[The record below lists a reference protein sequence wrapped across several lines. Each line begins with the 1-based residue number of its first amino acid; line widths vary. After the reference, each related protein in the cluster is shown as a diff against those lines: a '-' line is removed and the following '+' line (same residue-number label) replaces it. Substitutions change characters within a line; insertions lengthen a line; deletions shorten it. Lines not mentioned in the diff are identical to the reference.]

1 MIRKRYKTALLTLL
15 LVVMC
20 VTAIDVKGSAAVPP
34 QTTIGMKRVVTYH
47 NSAYALDDNGKLF
60 AWGYFNQDATDEPR
74 QIDNW
79 FKDKRIADIA
89 VNEKGLFILLA
100 DGTLWTRSVN
110 VYSKV
115 LPAKVAGI
123 SGITSITASNT
134 ILYAQDTAGLVW
146 TVGTPPP
153 NFELTARKRGAV
165 IPDLAK
171 IVDNYAIKTDG
182 TVWDLGEQG
191 MDEPTQIPGL
201 TEVTDIA
208 SAYHGSIYAVKS
220 DGTLWAWGGKI
231 YNAQELRS
239 EDEFQETPVQIKG
252 LSGIQD
258 IALGN
263 EHGLLLKRDG
273 TVWAWGANNNYQLGN
288 SQQKNSAKPVQ
299 VKSLQGIQ
307 SIVSGQW
314 VDHSF
319 AIDRNGKVWA
329 WGSNEYGQIGAD
341 LKVERAANAQ
351 TIFFP
356 RMADGSF
363 RFDKVNYMIDNE
375 SVYDAADNDKG
386 LIIAS
391 TEKALLISKDYGQTW
406 TKKPVP
412 VKAYYHNLDYISQ
425 NQTFYYTPFNAE
437 NQVTMWSK
445 DGLSWSPLTL
455 QGADGA
461 TLAMTSIQWLNG
473 QYLLTATEAGAAWDY
488 STYVLASKDGVNWKQ
503 HAEVPIG
510 NMDNIVWNGKQ
521 YVGLAGGYSYY
532 GAPKS
537 RNQFRLSSDT
547 SGELIVY
554 TSPDLKSWTMQSG
567 SIKSLN
573 YTDPFFNPKFLR
585 PTYFA
590 QLYEIKSDGTI
601 VLLDDSGN
609 ILESKDGITFKA
621 TRKEPLF
628 SGVILSEIFWN
639 GSQFL
644 MYMEDD
650 NFGYVLTS
658 KDKLKWTKKKI
669 PNIPRAIDVRKVG
682 NRFVGFGMGT
692 GIAVSKDGLEWK
704 ITAPPPESIY
714 AYDVIKNNGLFIA
727 VGSQERDTGAYNIK
741 NIPAIRTSKDGST
754 WKTVFAADVSTR
766 VSAEIRSLATS
777 GKGYVAVGEQHS
789 YTSQDGA
796 KWTANKM
803 PSGIEFEK
811 VVWSGNKYVAY
822 GHVRNKDGV
831 VVASKLFISAD
842 GVKWTEAYK
851 TSGYLRD
858 IAAHNGTVV
867 AVGESS
873 KKQALVIS
881 SSDLKKWKESQ
892 FANSPDIKVWGVHNV
907 PYGFANVQWT
917 KDRFL
922 VMSADMYSSKDGFSW
937 SIEKSDYSE
946 YTRYSPYE
954 YLGGRIMWTGQE
966 YWHYNVDSIGIST
979 DLKSWVYYAIDL
991 DEDFEHLIVNGSEI
1005 IGFGSIHS
1013 MFRIRNAG
1021 SRP

>member
-1 MIRKRYKTALLTLL
+1 MIRKRYKTVLLTLL
-15 LVVMC
+15 LAVMC
-20 VTAIDVKGSAAVPP
+20 VTSIDVKGSAAAP
-34 QTTIGMKRVVTYH
+34 QATIGIKRIVTYH

-60 AWGYFNQDATDEPR
+60 AWGNFHTRATNEPR
-74 QIDNW
+74 RVDNW
-79 FKDKRIADIA
+79 FEGKRIADIA
-89 VNEKGLFILLA
+89 VNERGLFILLS
-100 DGTLWTRSVN
+100 DGTLWTRSVD
-110 VYSKV
+110 VYSKI
-115 LPAKVAGI
+115 LPAQVAGI
-123 SGITSITASNT
+123 SGITSITASDL
-134 ILYAQDTAGLVW
+134 ILYAQDTEGFVW

-153 NFELTARKRGAV
+153 NFKLTARKRSAI

-171 IVDNYAIKTDG
+171 IVDGYAIKTDG

-191 MDEPTQIPGL
+191 MDEPAQIPGL
-201 TEVTDIA
+201 TEVADIA
-208 SAYHGSIYAVKS
+208 SAFHGSIYAVKS

-231 YNAQELRS
+231 YNPMELRS
-239 EDEFQETPVQIKG
+239 EDEFQEMPVQIEG
-252 LSGIQD
+252 VSNIQD

-273 TVWAWGANNNYQLGN
+273 TVWTWGANNNYQLGN

-299 VKSLQGIQ
+299 VQSLQGIQ

-314 VDHSF
+314 ADHSF
-319 AIDRNGKVWA
+319 GIDRKGNVWA

-341 LKVERAANAQ
+341 LKAGRVASAQ

-356 RMADGSF
+356 RVVDGSIK
-363 RFDKVNYMIDNE
+363 FDKVSYMVDGAG
-375 SVYDAADNDKG
+375 VYDAADNDKG

-391 TEKALLISKDYGQTW
+391 NEKVLLISKDYGQTW

-412 VKAYYHNLDYISQ
+412 VKAYYHNLEYISQ
-425 NQTFYYTPFNAE
+425 NQTFYYTPFNAAK
-437 NQVTMWSK
+437 QVTMWSK
-445 DGLSWSPLTL
+445 DGLSWSPLKL

-461 TLAMTSIQWLNG
+461 TLEMTSIRWLNG
-473 QYLLTATEAGAAWDY
+473 QYLLTGTDANADWDY
-488 STYVLASKDGVNWKQ
+488 STYVLASKDGINWKQ
-503 HAEVPIG
+503 LAEVPIG
-510 NMDNIVWNGKQ
+510 NMDNVLWNGKQ

-537 RNQFRLSSDT
+537 RNQFRLSADT

-554 TSPDLKSWTMQSG
+554 TSPDLNTWTMQSG

-590 QLYEIKSDGTI
+590 ELYEIKTDRTI
-601 VLLDDSGN
+601 VLHDDSGN
-609 ILESKDGITFKA
+609 ILESKDGITFKI

-628 SGVILSEIFWN
+628 IGSSLSEIFWN
-639 GSQFL
+639 GSQYL
-644 MYMEDD
+644 MYLEYN

-658 KDKLKWTKKKI
+658 KDKIKWTKKKI
-669 PNIPRAIDVRKVG
+669 PNIPRAINVHKVG
-682 NRFVGFGMGT
+682 NRFVAFGFM

-704 ITAPPPESIY
+704 ITSSPPQSI
-714 AYDVIKNNGLFIA
+714 AAFDVIKNNGLFIA
-727 VGSQERDTGAYNIK
+727 VGSQSKDTGAYNIK
-741 NIPAIRTSKDGST
+741 NIPAVQTSKDGSS

-766 VSAEIRSLATS
+766 VSAEIRSVATS
-777 GKGYVAVGEQHS
+777 GKRYVAVGEQHS
-789 YTSQDGA
+789 YTSLDGA

-803 PSGIEFEK
+803 PSGIDFQK

-822 GHVRNKDGV
+822 GYAMSTNGA
-831 VVASKLFISAD
+831 VVASKVFFSAD

-867 AVGESS
+867 AVGRTS
-873 KKQALVIS
+873 KNQALAVS

-892 FANSPDIKVWGVHNV
+892 FANSPDIKVWDSSNV
-907 PYGFANVQWT
+907 PHGFTNVQWT

-922 VMSADMYSSKDGFSW
+922 VMSADMYSSKDGVTW
-937 SIEKSDYSE
+937 SIEKSDYSK

-954 YLGGRIMWTGQE
+954 YLGGHIMWTGQE
-966 YWHYNVDSIGIST
+966 YRLYHVNSIGIST
-979 DLKSWVYYAIDL
+979 DLKSWVFYEIDL
-991 DEDFEHLIVNGSEI
+991 GESLEHLIMNDSEM
-1005 IGFGSIHS
+1005 IGFGSEHS
-1013 MFRIRNAG
+1013 MFRIRSAA